1 MSGNTYLSAEHTP
14 FAYLGRTCD
23 AHLGSHDGMRTY
35 FIVVGY
41 LDQIVQLY
49 SAMNNGCSHGCTVDA
64 SIGADFY
71 IVFQDNNTDL
81 GNFFVS
87 LWGRGKTETVCS
99 DHASRMQNTVITY
112 PAIMVYSRVGVQD
125 TIAAYLGTTS
135 HSGMRMNHCVVSY
148 FRMITDASERS
159 YIYVFSYFSGF
170 RYIGTFVNTGSFGF
184 AHFIQ
189 IEQLGKALVS
199 IVYFD

>member
-1 MSGNTYLSAEHTP
+1 MREKCCLALITFSMRGDFMNTKLLTSILQSSNDLITSEDFLTRP

-81 GNFFVS
+81 GGRTLAATSSSNSQMS
-87 LWGRGKTETVCS
+87 L
-99 DHASRMQNTVITY
+99 
-112 PAIMVYSRVGVQD
+112 
-125 TIAAYLGTTS
+125 
-135 HSGMRMNHCVVSY
+135 
-148 FRMITDASERS
+148 
-159 YIYVFSYFSGF
+159 
-170 RYIGTFVNTGSFGF
+170 
-184 AHFIQ
+184 
-189 IEQLGKALVS
+189 
-199 IVYFD
+199 